1 MSFDVIDPSTSQVF
15 GSYAALDDHGVEQA
29 LDGAFQCQKTWAG
42 AAVKQRAEVL
52 KTWARGL
59 RDRKKELAELMT
71 REMGKRHEEGEAE
84 VEKCAWVC
92 EFYGD
97 RGPDMLAPS
106 PMESDA
112 GKSYVAYRPLG
123 VILAIMPWNFP
134 LWQVFR
140 FLAPAFMAGN
150 AALLKHAPN
159 VPGCSLA
166 IQGLVRDALRD
177 HGHDPMLFSSLLIEH
192 QRVEAII
199 ADRRVRGVTLTG
211 STRAGR
217 AVAAMAGKALKKT
230 VLELGGNDPYVVLA
244 DADVEHAAEVCVTSR
259 MINGGQSCIAAKRW
273 IVVDDVRESF
283 ERQVAVRLS
292 TMRVG
297 DPADRDTDLGPM
309 ARQDLRDTL
318 HRQVEDSVRA
328 GARLVMGGEIPDGPG
343 FFYPPTLLSD
353 VRPGMP
359 AFDEEL
365 FGPVAALIPAASE
378 DEALELANTSDY
390 GLGAAV
396 FSRNSERAESLARD
410 RLEAGCCFVNDFVR
424 SDPRLP
430 FGGIKDS
437 GYGREL
443 STLGLM
449 EWVNPKTIWIR

>member
-1 MSFDVIDPSTSQVF
+1 MTFNVVDPNTAELVE
-15 GSYAALDDHGVEQA
+15 SYPALDDSGVEEA
-29 LDGAFQCQKTWAG
+29 LGLAFQGQRQWAE
-42 AAVKQRAEVL
+42 VPVPRRAEVL
-52 KTWARGL
+52 KGWAHQL
-59 RDRKKELAELMT
+59 RARKKELAELMT
-71 REMGKRHEEGEAE
+71 REMGKRIQEGEAE

-97 RGPDMLAPS
+97 KGPAMLAPS

-112 GKSYVAYRPLG
+112 GQSYLAYRPLG
-123 VILAIMPWNFP
+123 LLLAIMPWNFP

-140 FLAPAFMAGN
+140 FLAPAMLAGN
-150 AALLKHAPN
+150 AVLLKHAPN

-166 IQGLVRDALRD
+166 IEDLVRSTLQDLGFAPD
-177 HGHDPMLFSSLLIEH
+177 LFFSLLIEEK
-192 QRVEAII
+192 RVEPII

-217 AVAAMAGKALKKT
+217 AVASMAGKALKKT
-230 VLELGGNDPYVVLA
+230 VLELGGNDPYVVLG
-244 DADVEHAAEVCVTSR
+244 DADVEHAAAVCVTSR

-273 IVVDDVRESF
+273 IVVDSVRDAF
-283 ERQVAVRLS
+283 EKQVRRRLS
-292 TMRVG
+292 ALRMG
-297 DPADRDTDLGPM
+297 DPAEPDTDLGPL
-309 ARQDLRDTL
+309 ARRDLRDHL
-318 HRQVEDSVRA
+318 HAQVQESVGS
-328 GARLVMGGEIPDGPG
+328 GARLVLGGEVPELPG
-343 FFYPPTLLSD
+343 FFYPPTLLTE

-359 AFDEEL
+359 AFDDEL
-365 FGPVAALIPAASE
+365 FGPVAALISASCE

-390 GLGAAV
+390 GLGAAI
-396 FSRNSERAESLARD
+396 FSRDSVRAERLAQE

-449 EWVNPKTIWIR
+449 EWVYAKTIWVR